1 MQTET
6 KKMTQSPKWIEKLKA
21 RWKVK
26 SAFQVIIILVVF
38 ACTGTTIAL
47 IKRPIFAAMFPDGDI
62 PTWIKIMYWVLI
74 LPIYNVVLLI
84 YGFIFGQFKFF
95 WEFEKR
101 MFRRMTGRK

>member
-1 MQTET
+1 MSVKVTAM
-6 KKMTQSPKWIEKLKA
+6 KQSPKWIEKLKA

-47 IKRPIFAAMFPDGDI
+47 IKRPIFNALFPDGDI
-62 PTWIKIMYWVLI
+62 PTWIKILYWIMI
-74 LPIYNVVLLI
+74 LPIYNIVLLI

-101 MFRRMTGRK
+101 MFKRMMGKK